1 MDLDDKM
8 EDPENS
14 GGEKGKARNK
24 SVISTMSSLVS
35 THLRVIGLR
44 SCGTVF
50 EKPGTEL
57 ALKKGTMPGLWTD
70 FCLTNKVHN
79 AVKHVRTVM
88 QEAFPSSTI
97 PMTPLCHEY
106 HPADHEE
113 FWLANLPSF
122 PAGYRSTQPVFIVD
136 RILQLP
142 QRTRNDLIQEY
153 FDQDEQA
160 QQEAKDHPDN
170 TDCLAR
176 IYLGERESDKQKSD
190 FYDSLR
196 NFPLRLNMIKDL
208 KVDVSELAG
217 TYISGLLLVI
227 WEQIGATPHVSGA

>member
-14 GGEKGKARNK
+14 GGQKGKARDK
-24 SVISTMSSLVS
+24 SVISTTSSLAS
-35 THLRVIGLR
+35 THLRVIGLG

-106 HPADHEE
+106 HPADHGE
-113 FWLANLPSF
+113 FWSSNLRSF
-122 PAGYRSTQPVFIVD
+122 PAGYRSKQPVFILD
-136 RILQLP
+136 RILPLP

-170 TDCLAR
+170 KDCLAR
-176 IYLGERESDKQKSD
+176 IYLGERESDKQQSD

-196 NFPLRLNMIKDL
+196 NFPLRLNMIKNL